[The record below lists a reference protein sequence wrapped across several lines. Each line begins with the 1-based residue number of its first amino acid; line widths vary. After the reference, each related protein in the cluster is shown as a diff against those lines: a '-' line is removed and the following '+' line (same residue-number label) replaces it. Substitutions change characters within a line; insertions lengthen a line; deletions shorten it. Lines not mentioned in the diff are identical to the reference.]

1 MTEVPSD
8 RLIRARIFLRAI
20 KSRRTTN
27 AVLFAV
33 AVLAIAA
40 AAIGPM
46 FLQSADTSVL
56 TSTANAA
63 VPGQTDL
70 VVISNGGTVQMSKLV
85 SAAKAADHLA
95 NGLLSR
101 TIFTVDA
108 GSHFTIKNQPYRAD
122 ILARSDVCAHLTF
135 LNGVCPS
142 QLNEVAT
149 SQRSAVAAG
158 LHVGSHVSITGVHS
172 PTPFTMTVTGIYR
185 QPPTENDN
193 YWKDN
198 YYFDYGS
205 GPGPYI
211 QLDPFI
217 TSFRTALA
225 TSRTTEPQLLAD
237 LAWRPAATLSG
248 TSNLESTVTHIKSVL
263 FSHYGLVVSTELN
276 SVVNAARHDDDLMSA
291 VVLALVLQLFLLS
304 LLILY
309 TLGRSTILE
318 RQQEAEFARRHGF
331 PRASLITL
339 AIGEP
344 GALIVAALP
353 AGVFVAWLTL
363 VILTR
368 TLFVPGTPVS
378 ISGVA
383 IVAAVGA
390 CLAGVLAM
398 AVASSE
404 LWRSR
409 STNSRQVKLMGY
421 AVDAFALAL
430 ALTGLLSLATKG
442 SMSGVQAN
450 PVASLAPGLLAL
462 GAGVI
467 GLRLAALVIRV
478 IIRRTGE
485 SPRVA
490 LFLALRQVGR
500 RASVLRQVLPL
511 SAATVVVLFAVGSF
525 FLASSN
531 RSVIANVDVGAARV
545 VAVSPP
551 PGLNFLAAVRRADP
565 SGHEAMAVAYYSSP
579 TGALLAVDS
588 SRLAAV
594 AFWPASLS
602 KKPIAELANKLS
614 PPVPSGVVVSGTELR
629 LTLDVESGSPPMY
642 LAVNVFDE
650 TYQNS
655 EMLAVP
661 RVVAGLHSYDLSLR
675 GDCPGVCRLISLS
688 PSWLNPYSTYSR
700 GVQIVLRGM
709 AERVDGRWRNVSFG
723 ASQRRT
729 WVAQPA
735 PARVEA
741 TTGTC
746 CEVVFSLPGRILA
759 YGGVLLS
766 PVDLPTAIPAIV
778 AKGAETFNP
787 PTPPSGQITVE
798 GLDGSPLTVQ
808 PVAVVPTL
816 PEIGNGGT
824 LVDLALAQRAITN
837 PESNTTFQVWLTP
850 SASPAILRHLRADG
864 ITVGPATLAST
875 RLGVL
880 DHGGIALAYTIALI
894 VSPIAALLAIGTMT
908 FVIVSE
914 GRRRQG
920 EIASLSMTGIPPRIV
935 RRALLYENAVVL
947 GIALVVGAIVGF
959 VADSLALTS
968 LPEFA
973 AGTGGV
979 PISTAVPI
987 TPFLCAVGVL
997 ALLLAGAVELATR
1010 SILRSARARRDSGLK
1025 S

>member
-63 VPGQTDL
+63 IPGQTDL
-70 VVISNGGTVQMSKLV
+70 MVISNGGAIQMGKLA
-85 SAAKAADHLA
+85 SGAEAADHLA

-108 GSHFTIKNQPYRAD
+108 GSHFTIKNQLYRAD

-135 LNGVCPS
+135 LDGVCP
-142 QLNEVAT
+142 LRKNEVAM

-158 LHVGSHVSITGVHS
+158 LHIGSHVSISGVHS
-172 PTPFTMTVTGIYR
+172 STPFAMTVTGIYR

-217 TSFRTALA
+217 TSFSTALA
-225 TSRTTEPQLLAD
+225 TSNATEPQLLAD

-248 TSNLESTVTHIKSVL
+248 ASNLEATVSHITSLL
-263 FSHYGLVVSTELN
+263 FSHYGLGVSTGLN
-276 SVVNAARHDDDLMSA
+276 AVVNAARHDDDLMSA

-309 TLGRSTILE
+309 TLGRSTILG

-331 PRASLITL
+331 PRASLIAL

-344 GALIVAALP
+344 GALIIAALP
-353 AGVFVAWLTL
+353 AGVFVAWLAL
-363 VILTR
+363 VVLTR

-378 ISGVA
+378 LSGVA
-383 IVAAVGA
+383 IAAAVGA

-409 STNSRQVKLMGY
+409 STNGRQVKLMSF

-450 PVASLAPGLLAL
+450 PLASLAPGLLAL

-478 IIRRTGE
+478 VVRRTRE

-500 RASVLRQVLPL
+500 RPSVLRQVLPL
-511 SAATVVVLFAVGSF
+511 TAATVVVLFAVGSF

-531 RSVIANVDVGAARV
+531 RSLIANVDVGAARV

-551 PGLNFLAAVRRADP
+551 PGLNLEAAVRRADP
-565 SGHEAMAVAYYSSP
+565 SGHQAMAAAYYSSP

-594 AFWPASLS
+594 AFWPTSLS
-602 KKPIAELANKLS
+602 KTPIAELARKLA
-614 PPVPSGVVVSGTELR
+614 PRVPSGVVVSGNELR
-629 LTLDVESGSPPMY
+629 LTLEVEAGSPPMY

-655 EMLAVP
+655 DTLAVP
-661 RVVAGLHSYDLSLR
+661 RVVAGLHRYDVSLR
-675 GDCPGVCRLISLS
+675 GDCPGACRLVSLS

-700 GVQIVLRGM
+700 GVHIVLRGI
-709 AERVDGRWRNVSFG
+709 AERAVGRWHNVSFG
-723 ASQRRT
+723 AGQSGT
-729 WVAQPA
+729 WDAQPA

-741 TTGTC
+741 ATGPC
-746 CEVVFSLPGRILA
+746 CEVGFDLPGRMLA

-766 PVDLPTAIPAIV
+766 PIDLPAAIPAIV
-778 AKGAETFNP
+778 TKGAETFNP
-787 PTPPSGQITVE
+787 PSPPSGQISVE
-798 GLDGSPLTVQ
+798 GLDGGPLTVQ

-824 LVDLALAQRAITN
+824 LVDLALAQRALTN
-837 PESNTTFQVWLTP
+837 PETNTTFQVWLTP
-850 SASPAILRHLRADG
+850 SASTAILHRLRADG
-864 ITVGPATLAST
+864 ITIGPTMLAST
-875 RLGVL
+875 RLGAL

-908 FVIVSE
+908 FVIVSD
-914 GRRRQG
+914 GRRRRS
-920 EIASLSMTGIPPRIV
+920 ELASLSMTGVPARTV

-947 GIALVVGAIVGF
+947 GIALIVGAIVGF

-973 AGTGGV
+973 TGTGGV

-1010 SILRSARARRDSGLK
+1010 SILHGTRARRDRGLK